1 MPSYARRQSAVAI
14 KANRDFKI
22 NWDGGIFH
30 GRAGDYLVLTD
41 DGSIVKYTPEEFVM
55 TWAAAPSDAE
65 EPVIEAKLQH
75 AIDTGY
81 W

>member
-1 MPSYARRQSAVAI
+1 MPTYERRQRAVAI
-14 KANRDFKI
+14 QADRDFKI

-41 DGSIVKYTPEEFVM
+41 DGTIAKYTPEELAM
-55 TWAAAPSDAE
+55 IWTSAPGKKDE
-65 EPVIEAKLQH
+65 RETEGKLRH
-75 AIDTGY
+75 AIETGF